1 MQVTGVEDDSRA
13 LNITIHKP
21 ASSPHS
27 KPFPILQATFV
38 FSDHIRCIIAKQRL
52 AKGRIQARRM
62 KMQRIAA
69 LLDLPIQPTTEVLG
83 FRLGSSSSTQHLPF
97 RFYDQCRRG
106 SSDPTVQRS
115 VFASVDKVPGFAVAQ
130 CINQHSLPSL
140 SSPSA
145 GGGSPSGSASTSHC
159 DSGGTSSSSTPSA
172 TQSPSVRN
180 GRKGRRRVF
189 SLSEADSHGGHW
201 V

>member
-62 KMQRIAA
+62 KMQRIAGECWPA
-69 LLDLPIQPTTEVLG
+69 LVAVLG
-83 FRLGSSSSTQHLPF
+83 ALGLLTLTPRRGRLGSRSS
-97 RFYDQCRRG
+97 QCSGERTENLLRIPH
-106 SSDPTVQRS
+106 S
-115 VFASVDKVPGFAVAQ
+115 PGV
-130 CINQHSLPSL
+130 
-140 SSPSA
+140 
-145 GGGSPSGSASTSHC
+145 
-159 DSGGTSSSSTPSA
+159 
-172 TQSPSVRN
+172 
-180 GRKGRRRVF
+180 
-189 SLSEADSHGGHW
+189 
-201 V
+201 